1 MYAYTMMREAEVR
14 EKERLAKE
22 KMERE
27 KTERERREREERER
41 ERREKERRE
50 QEEKERQQYQV
61 DQHFNKTF
69 RLAQHKHGGETVR
82 HMPAENLNQAYY
94 VHGLTNHHHP
104 SNHPSHN
111 HPLLMTPHSKAYQAQ
126 AHAQVRT
133 TASRDNS
140 TLAAHSKVGGWN
152 TLSGLVK
159 TERIDAMEDRRLLE
173 QQQQQHQQQQQQQLQ
188 QRQEEAIRRAHE
200 PEKMVQ
206 ESIYKAFRDT
216 DRNRE
221 SLAKIR
227 GPPPAHSSKPSE
239 KPAVSSGLPKLA
251 DPSFNLATYPPNYLP
266 KEAKPPHTERV
277 PYLHYADPRDKTS
290 VIIQP
295 EIKYEKAPPHS
306 VSPKQRPPERSSPY
320 PPGSAYKPHEP
331 SPSLHRSS
339 TSHHQNTLPHSVEL
353 TKARQ
358 PQSSPHSTPSPAH
371 PDRYYPS
378 GVKPPPP
385 TTYPPNF
392 ITAGL
397 VPNPLHVASV
407 SAKSKVSSP
416 PPQIYGKPGITTG
429 TPVCRPD
436 SRPPQPLP
444 LTSKASGVG
453 GPPPA
458 HSGRGVLPESRPS
471 MPPHEQRPPME
482 RSPYDARIYPPTVPS
497 PHHKHVVAPGPPPP
511 ARITPVSSPHVA
523 TPHIPPHPSPQPTQ
537 TQPLDLGTRED
548 AASPSKRRTQTPTP
562 QDPKKPRFESTANQP
577 LLSRVSEPSPLYPT
591 AATTITTV
599 ENTVAL
605 AANLSRVASPA
616 SRPPSQPPAATTPTL
631 QRAENSSSPGANKM
645 TEPEKSNSP
654 GPAGGYVHKLK
665 KAWLQRHESGVEIIP
680 PTTTNNSGSLSVRV
694 ATPPP
699 PPASSTPTSSKPTS
713 TITTVVKSE
722 PKVVVRKP
730 KVVNSIPNSIPNG
743 HSQDI
748 KDGDSSSTDSEGST
762 TQKPK
767 RGKGKRKLKRMKKS
781 SDSNSESEK
790 DSDASEETNLKKS
803 GRIPSKPDSEPKKRG
818 RKPKSKP
825 DKDKEEG
832 PKPKKSK
839 EEPPQNDPL
848 QKPPVSQLKKTGESF
863 LQDGS
868 CYEVAPK
875 LPKCR
880 ECRWT
885 AHQRNKKMP
894 NIFCRFYAFRRLRYT
909 KNGQLAVAGF
919 SDPIKDVSVDDL
931 KLWVPDSDNPP
942 EDLDEET
949 SLFLLTHVGDQFCD
963 LVEQE
968 KEAMALHMGDET
980 VVAWKRVVQG
990 VREMCDVCETT
1001 LFNIHWACSKCGFV
1015 VCIDCY
1021 KGRKNGTVKVWDE
1034 GGKDRDEY
1042 SWLLCASRLPHEQ
1055 DKLMLTQIISGNA
1068 LLELG
1073 GKVHEVRDKWN
1084 IPQYCECPEAKKY
1097 KEQASQDDKKKLNG
1111 VNKDLLKNIKKD
1123 PSKSELVN
1131 GTVKQE
1137 KTEKMNGKD
1146 EEMSNSPLNFFA
1158 DVALSSDKRDSES
1171 SDSDS
1176 DSDSDDKEGN
1186 FSTLRELLIR
1196 PNARPNGGTKDENTP
1211 PTKSSKETSK
1221 KKPKLD
1227 TVDEVISCVID
1238 NTSDKEDT
1246 KDNDP
1251 MVLKHFVRKYNYT
1264 PRGREPLPIR
1274 IMTKTESST
1283 LYPGVAHS
1291 WLCDGKLLRLQDPL
1305 APSNTLIFQDQW
1317 KRGQPVIIS
1326 GVGQK
1331 LSSELWKPA
1340 AFSKDFGD
1348 IKNDLINCLTGNI
1361 VPNQPMKKFWE
1372 GFENYGK
1379 RLKDE
1384 KGQPMVLKLKDWPPG
1399 DDFAEMLP
1407 SRFEDLMT
1415 VLPMGEYTRRNGR
1428 LNLAGRLP
1436 ECFVRPD
1443 LGPKMYIAYGSAMH
1457 PSRASTNLHLDIS
1470 DAVNVMCYVG
1480 VPKDADYEDHIKA
1493 ALKAIDEAGCD
1504 VLTRRRV
1511 REKEEVP
1518 GALWH
1523 IYHARDADKIRDLL
1537 NKVAIER
1544 GDKLEPHH
1552 DPIHDQ
1558 SWYLDGPLR
1567 ERLYKEYG
1575 VEGYAIIQCLGDAVF
1590 IPAGAPHQVRNL
1602 HNCVKVAEDFVSPEN
1617 ISYCFHLTQE
1627 FRHLSDTH
1635 TNHEDKLQIKNI
1647 IYHDMKDSIAC
1658 LLSASKKLEATNSEV
1673 KEDPEKKIKK
1683 ESDS

>member
-1 MYAYTMMREAEVR
+1 
-14 EKERLAKE
+14 
-22 KMERE
+22 
-27 KTERERREREERER
+27 
-41 ERREKERRE
+41 
-50 QEEKERQQYQV
+50 
-61 DQHFNKTF
+61 
-69 RLAQHKHGGETVR
+69 
-82 HMPAENLNQAYY
+82 
-94 VHGLTNHHHP
+94 
-104 SNHPSHN
+104 
-111 HPLLMTPHSKAYQAQ
+111 MTQHSKAYQAQ
-126 AHAQVRT
+126 AHAQ
-133 TASRDNS
+133 
-140 TLAAHSKVGGWN
+140 KVAGWN
-152 TLSGLVK
+152 PLGMGKHERVIDTLD
-159 TERIDAMEDRRLLE
+159 ERRILD
-173 QQQQQHQQQQQQQLQ
+173 
-188 QRQEEAIRRAHE
+188 QRHEEPPLRHVRE

-216 DRNRE
+216 NTDRSRY
-221 SLAKIR
+221 
-227 GPPPAHSSKPSE
+227 PPPAHTSSKPPSE
-239 KPAVSSGLPKLA
+239 KVAVSAVLPKIS
-251 DPSFNLATYPPNYLP
+251 DPSFYPSNYMPTKDAKLP
-266 KEAKPPHTERV
+266 HSTERV
-277 PYLHYADPRDKTS
+277 SYKHYTDHRDKGT

-295 EIKYEKAPPHS
+295 DIKYEKAPPPHS
-306 VSPKQRPPERSSPY
+306 VSPKPRPPERSSPF
-320 PPGSAYKPHEP
+320 PPASAYKTHDP
-331 SPSLHRSS
+331 SSSMHRSS
-339 TSHHQNTLPHSVEL
+339 TSHHSSTLSHTIDQ
-353 TKARQ
+353 TKTRQ
-358 PQSSPHSTPSPAH
+358 PQSSPHSAPSPAH
-371 PDRYYPS
+371 PDYYHPS
-378 GVKPPPP
+378 VAKST
-385 TTYPPNF
+385 TTYPANF
-392 ITAGL
+392 INAGL
-397 VPNPLHVASV
+397 VPNPMHVSSV
-407 SAKSKVSSP
+407 SAKTKVTSP
-416 PPQIYGKPGITTG
+416 PPQMYGKPGITTG
-429 TPVCRPD
+429 TPVCRVD
-436 SRPPQPLP
+436 SRPSQPIP
-444 LTSKASGVG
+444 LTSKPSVG
-453 GPPPA
+453 IPPPA
-458 HSGRGVLPESRPS
+458 HSGRGSHSETRPP
-471 MPPHEQRPPME
+471 MPSHEQRTPSSMDRVVPF
-482 RSPYDARIYPPTVPS
+482 DARIYPPTVPS
-497 PHHKHVVAPGPPPP
+497 PHHKIVVAPGPPPP
-511 ARITPVSSPHVA
+511 VRMPPVSSPHVA
-523 TPHIPPHPSPQPTQ
+523 TPHIPPHPSPHPSPQPTQ

-548 AASPSKRRTQTPTP
+548 TASPSKRRTQTPTP
-562 QDPKKPRFESTANQP
+562 QDPKKARYETSNAQP
-577 LLSRVSEPSPLYPT
+577 LLARVSEPSPLYPT

-605 AANLSRVASPA
+605 AANLSRVSSPA
-616 SRPPSQPPAATTPTL
+616 SRPPSHPPAATTPTL
-631 QRAENSSSPGANKM
+631 QRTENSSSPGANKM
-645 TEPEKSNSP
+645 TEPEKSCSP
-654 GPAGGYVHKLK
+654 GPVGGYVHKLK

-680 PTTTNNSGSLSVRV
+680 APTCTSSPGLSTRV

-699 PPASSTPTSSKPTS
+699 ASSSAPASSKPTA
-713 TITTVVKSE
+713 TTTSAATVKSE
-722 PKVVVRKP
+722 PKIIARKQR
-730 KVVNSIPNSIPNG
+730 VANNIPNG
-743 HSQDI
+743 HREDV
-748 KDGDSSSTDSEGST
+748 KDEDSSSTDSEGST
-762 TQKPK
+762 TQKSK
-767 RGKGKRKLKRMKKS
+767 RGTKGKRKVNIAKKG
-781 SDSNSESEK
+781 SDSNSDSDK
-790 DSDASEETNLKKS
+790 DSDASETAKNP
-803 GRIPSKPDSEPKKRG
+803 GRLLNKLDPSEPTKKKRG
-818 RKPKSKP
+818 RKPKTNQE
-825 DKDKEEG
+825 KEEG

-919 SDPIKDVSVDDL
+919 SDPIKDVSAEDL
-931 KLWVPDSDNPP
+931 KLWVPDSDMPP
-942 EDLDEET
+942 EDLDVDT
-949 SLFLLTHVGDQFCD
+949 SKFLLTHVGDQFCD

-968 KEAMALHMGDET
+968 KEAMALHMGDDN

-1034 GGKDRDEY
+1034 GGSKDRDEY
-1042 SWLLCASRLPHEQ
+1042 SWLLCATRLAHEQ

-1068 LLELG
+1068 LLDLG
-1073 GKVHEVRDKWN
+1073 NKVHEVRHQWN

-1097 KEQASQDDKKKLNG
+1097 KDQAPQDDKKKVNG
-1111 VNKDLLKNIKKD
+1111 VNKDLLKNIKKEPKD
-1123 PSKSELVN
+1123 QLVN

-1137 KTEKMNGKD
+1137 KSDKSNCKD

-1158 DVALSSDKRDSES
+1158 DVVLSSDKRESES

-1196 PNARPNGGTKDENTP
+1196 PNAKPNGTKDDTGGNTKP
-1211 PTKSSKETSK
+1211 SKDSTK
-1221 KKPKLD
+1221 KKPKLE
-1227 TVDEVISCVID
+1227 TVDDVISCVIEQ
-1238 NTSDKEDT
+1238 NPDKDDA
-1246 KDNDP
+1246 KDNNQV
-1251 MVLKHFVRKYNYT
+1251 VLKHFIRKYNYG
-1264 PRGREPLPIR
+1264 PRGRDPLPIR
-1274 IMTKTESST
+1274 IMTKTESSS

-1291 WLCDGKLLRLQDPL
+1291 WLCDGKLLRLLDPL
-1305 APSNTLIFQDQW
+1305 APNNTSLFQDQW

-1331 LSSELWKPA
+1331 LNMDLWKPHS
-1340 AFSKDFGD
+1340 FSKDYGD

-1361 VPNQPMKKFWE
+1361 VPNQPMKKFWD
-1372 GFENYGK
+1372 GFEHYGK

-1407 SRFEDLMT
+1407 SRYDDLIN

-1443 LGPKMYIAYGSAMH
+1443 LGPKMYIAYGSAIH

-1480 VPKDADYEDHIKA
+1480 IPKDADYEEHIKE

-1504 VLTRRRV
+1504 ILTRRRV
-1511 REKEEVP
+1511 REKDEVP

-1558 SWYLDGPLR
+1558 SWYLDGHLR
-1567 ERLYKEYG
+1567 DRLYKEYG
-1575 VEGYAIIQCLGDAVF
+1575 VEGYAIIQCFGDAVF

-1617 ISYCFHLTQE
+1617 IAYCFHLTQE

-1647 IYHDMKDSIAC
+1647 IYHDMKDSLAC
-1658 LLSASKKLEATNSEV
+1658 LMAASKKLQIKTEV
-1673 KEDPEKKIKK
+1673 KEEIEKTVKK
-1683 ESDS
+1683 EPES

>member
-1 MYAYTMMREAEVR
+1 M
-14 EKERLAKE
+14 
-22 KMERE
+22 
-27 KTERERREREERER
+27 
-41 ERREKERRE
+41 
-50 QEEKERQQYQV
+50 
-61 DQHFNKTF
+61 
-69 RLAQHKHGGETVR
+69 
-82 HMPAENLNQAYY
+82 
-94 VHGLTNHHHP
+94 
-104 SNHPSHN
+104 
-111 HPLLMTPHSKAYQAQ
+111 
-126 AHAQVRT
+126 
-133 TASRDNS
+133 
-140 TLAAHSKVGGWN
+140 
-152 TLSGLVK
+152 VK
-159 TERIDAMEDRRLLE
+159 TERMDSIDERRLLE
-173 QQQQQHQQQQQQQLQ
+173 QQQQ
-188 QRQEEAIRRAHE
+188 QRQEEAIRRAQE
-200 PEKMVQ
+200 PEKMVHD
-206 ESIYKAFRDT
+206 SIYRYFRDS
-216 DRNRE
+216 DRGRE
-221 SLAKIR
+221 PQIKMR
-227 GPPPAHSSKPSE
+227 YPPPAHLSKPPVE
-239 KPAVSSGLPKLA
+239 KPTAPAGLPKLA
-251 DPSFNLATYPPNYLP
+251 EPSFNLGNYPSNYLP
-266 KEAKPPHTERV
+266 KEAKLQHTSERV
-277 PYLHYADPRDKTS
+277 PYSQYHDPRDKTS

-295 EIKYEKAPPHS
+295 EVKYEKAPPHS

-320 PPGSAYKPHEP
+320 PPGSAYKSHDP
-331 SPSLHRSS
+331 SPSLHRSN
-339 TSHHQNTLPHSVEL
+339 TSHHPPSLPHSVEL

-358 PQSSPHSTPSPAH
+358 PQSSPHSSPSPAH
-371 PDRYYPS
+371 PDRYFPP
-378 GVKPPPP
+378 GTRPPP
-385 TTYPPNF
+385 TTYSSNL
-392 ITAGL
+392 IAAGL
-397 VPNPLHVASV
+397 VPNPIHVSSV

-429 TPVCRPD
+429 TPVCRVD
-436 SRPPQPLP
+436 SRPTQPVP
-444 LTSKASGVG
+444 LTSKAPVTC
-453 GPPPA
+453 PPPA
-458 HSGRGVLPESRPS
+458 HSGRGSLSESRPP
-471 MPPHEQRPPME
+471 MPSHEQRPQMD
-482 RSPYDARIYPPTVPS
+482 RVPYDARIYPPTVPS
-497 PHHKHVVAPGPPPP
+497 PHHKHVVAPGPPPVRMP
-511 ARITPVSSPHVA
+511 AATSPHLA
-523 TPHIPPHPSPQPTQ
+523 TPHITPHPSPQPTQ

-548 AASPSKRRTQTPTP
+548 TASPSKRRTQTPTP
-562 QDPKKPRFESTANQP
+562 QDPKKAKFETTNNQP

-599 ENTVAL
+599 ENTAVS
-605 AANLSRVASPA
+605 ANLSRVASPA
-616 SRPPSQPPAATTPTL
+616 SRPPSQPPPATTPTL
-631 QRAENSSSPGANKM
+631 QRTENSSSPGTNKVP
-645 TEPEKSNSP
+645 EPEKSSSP
-654 GPAGGYVHKLK
+654 GPVGGYVHKLK
-665 KAWLQRHESGVEIIP
+665 KAWLQRHENTPDALP
-680 PTTTNNSGSLSVRV
+680 PTSASAGLSTRV

-699 PPASSTPTSSKPTS
+699 ASTTTASSKPTTT
-713 TITTVVKSE
+713 TITTVKTES
-722 PKVVVRKP
+722 KTIARKP
-730 KVVNSIPNSIPNG
+730 KVVNSIPNG

-748 KDGDSSSTDSEGST
+748 KEGDSSSTDSEGST
-762 TQKPK
+762 TQKSK
-767 RGKGKRKLKRMKKS
+767 RGKGKRKLKKMKRG
-781 SDSNSESEK
+781 SDSNSDSEK
-790 DSDASEETNLKKS
+790 DSDASETTIKNS
-803 GRIPSKPDSEPKKRG
+803 GRLPSKPDSEPKKRG
-818 RKPKSKP
+818 RKPKSKQE
-825 DKDKEEG
+825 KDKEDG

-919 SDPIKDVSVDDL
+919 SDPIKDAYGEDL
-931 KLWVPDSDNPP
+931 KLWVPDIDRPP
-942 EDLDEET
+942 NDLDVDT
-949 SLFLLTHVGDQFCD
+949 SKFLLTHVGDQFCD

-968 KEAMALHMGDET
+968 KEAMALHMGDDT

-1068 LLELG
+1068 LLDLG
-1073 GKVHEVRDKWN
+1073 RKVHEVRNQWG
-1084 IPQYCECPEAKKY
+1084 IPQYCDCTEAKKY
-1097 KEQASQDDKKKLNG
+1097 KDQAPQDDKKKVNG
-1111 VNKDLLKNIKKD
+1111 VNKDLLKDIKKE
-1123 PSKSELVN
+1123 PKTELFN
-1131 GTVKQE
+1131 GIIKQE
-1137 KTEKMNGKD
+1137 KTEKVNSKD

-1158 DVALSSDKRDSES
+1158 DVALSSDKRESES

-1176 DSDSDDKEGN
+1176 DSDSDEKEGN
-1186 FSTLRELLIR
+1186 FSTLRKLLIQ
-1196 PNARPNGGTKDENTP
+1196 PNGNTKEESGIS
-1211 PTKSSKETSK
+1211 TKPSKESK

-1227 TVDEVISCVID
+1227 TVDEIISSVIEH
-1238 NTSDKEDT
+1238 TSSKEDV
-1246 KDNDP
+1246 KDNNQI
-1251 MVLKHFVRKYNYT
+1251 VLKHFVRKYNYG
-1264 PRGREPLPIR
+1264 PRGRDPLPIR
-1274 IMTKTESST
+1274 IMTKTESSM

-1291 WLCDGKLLRLQDPL
+1291 WLCDGKLLRLLEPL
-1305 APSNTLIFQDQW
+1305 APGNTPLFQDQW
-1317 KRGQPVIIS
+1317 KRGQPVLIS

-1331 LSSELWKPA
+1331 LNPELWTPQS
-1340 AFSKDFGD
+1340 FSKDFGD

-1361 VPNQPMKKFWE
+1361 VPNQPMKKFWD

-1407 SRFEDLMT
+1407 SRFEDLMS

-1443 LGPKMYIAYGSAMH
+1443 LGPKMYIAYGSAIH
-1457 PSRASTNLHLDIS
+1457 PNRASTNLHLDIS

-1480 VPKDADYEDHIKA
+1480 VPKDADYEDHIKGA
-1493 ALKAIDEAGCD
+1493 FKAIDEAGCD
-1504 VLTRRRV
+1504 ILTRRRV

-1523 IYHARDADKIRDLL
+1523 IYHARDSDKIRDLL

-1558 SWYLDGPLR
+1558 AWYLDGPLR

-1575 VEGYAIIQCLGDAVF
+1575 VEGYAIIQCLGDSLF

-1647 IYHDMKDSIAC
+1647 IYHDMKDSMAC
-1658 LLSASKKLEATNSEV
+1658 LMATSNELQRKIEVEEDTDSKV
-1673 KEDPEKKIKK
+1673 K